1 MSQLNDQVPLLLLVV
16 PVRTS
21 TPLTANFMSAAPIA
35 VPRKVTIPPVGFV
48 VITGAVGDRPVGCV
62 IARLVVV
69 GPTADPVAPNV
80 AVCVCGGSLRPLSCQ
95 ESWIDARL
103 KSSDWL
109 SAVPVVPLSEHQG
122 VEEEWVP

>member
-35 VPRKVTIPPVGFV
+35 VPRKVTIPPVGFE
-48 VITGAVGDRPVGCV
+48 VITGAVGESPVGWV

-69 GPTADPVAPNV
+69 GPTAVPPAPKV
-80 AVCVCGGSLRPLSCQ
+80 AVWVSVGWVRPL
-95 ESWIDARL
+95 IDQLSAGETRF
-103 KSSDWL
+103 KSSDWASL
-109 SAVPVVPLSEHQG
+109 VPLVPLSEHQAT
-122 VEEEWVP
+122 E